1 MALAA
6 GYACG
11 TKPELEQQ
19 LDSTMKVPIIPVFLC
34 GGSGTRLWPLSRAH
48 LPKQFLCLA
57 STRSLVQDTFTRVKG
72 MAGLGRAIA
81 VTNEDHR
88 FLLAEQL
95 REIREEADILLEPAA
110 RNTAP
115 AVAAAAHWALSR
127 AACDGV
133 TAAAEAPLLLVLP
146 SDHVIADAPAF
157 RKAVAAGIPHAHA
170 GSLVT
175 FGIVPRRPETGYGYI
190 RRGVAVDGGFRLERF
205 VEKPDAD
212 TAAAYLAGGDYYWNS
227 GMFLFR
233 ADVYL
238 DLLGRHAPAMVE
250 ATREAVERV
259 TQDLDFLRL
268 DAAAFARCPA
278 DSIDYAVMEKA
289 AAGVVVPLDAGWSD
303 IGAWDALYEIGEE
316 DVDGNRSHGD
326 VLLHD
331 TRGSLVRAESRLV
344 AAVGL
349 SEVLIVE
356 TADAV
361 LVAGKGHGQ
370 AVKHVVA
377 RLREGSRS
385 ETEFHTLVHR
395 PWGSYEGVAKGE
407 RYQVK
412 RIAVK
417 PGCSLSLQKH
427 HHRAE
432 HWVVVKGTARVTRGE
447 EVLIL
452 SENESTYIPLGVV
465 HRLENPGKIDLE
477 IVEIQSGSYLG
488 EDDIVRLE
496 DSYGR
501 ETTQGSRDKGQDT
514 MQGSRDKGQD
524 TRDKP

>member
-1 MALAA
+1 M
-6 GYACG
+6 
-11 TKPELEQQ
+11 
-19 LDSTMKVPIIPVFLC
+19 SHRVVPVILC
-34 GGSGTRLWPLSRAH
+34 GGSGTRLWPLSSADK
-48 LPKQFLCLA
+48 PKQLLRLI
-57 STRSLVQDTFTRVKG
+57 SEHTMLQDT
-72 MAGLGRAIA
+72 
-81 VTNEDHR
+81 
-88 FLLAEQL
+88 LLRL
-95 REIREEADILLEPAA
+95 REQRVSIAPPVIVCNERHGALVAAQTRALGQTIGAVVLEPAG
-110 RNTAP
+110 RNSAP
-115 AVAAAAHWALSR
+115 AVTIAALLAR
-127 AACDGV
+127 EGVDDGD
-133 TAAAEAPLLLVLP
+133 PLLLVLP
-146 SDHVIADAPAF
+146 ADHVIAQPAAFAAAVHAAVAPAS
-157 RKAVAAGIPHAHA
+157 AGY
-170 GSLVT
+170 LTT
-175 FGIVPRRPETGYGYI
+175 FGVVPTEAATGYGYI

-289 AAGVVVPLDAGWSD
+289 ASGVVVPLDAGWSD

-465 HRLENPGKIDLE
+465 HRLENPGRIDLE

-501 ETTQGSRDKGQDT
+501 RTEG
-514 MQGSRDKGQD
+514 
-524 TRDKP
+524 